1 MLSVHLPTALEDR
14 LTETAKAIGQPPD
27 ECIIQAVS
35 NYLDEIDDLRQAE
48 EALLEIREGRAQTF
62 TLQEVM
68 RDYGLDD

>member
-1 MLSVHLPTALEDR
+1 MLSVDLPTALEER
-14 LTETAKAIGQPPD
+14 LTEVAKAIGQRPD

-68 RDYGLDD
+68 RDYGMDD